1 MSNIMVISKISDDE
15 IKHYG
20 VMGMK
25 WGVRKANYKTQALSK
40 KVRAT
45 VRRFDRGKEPDTRR
59 ISRKVRSQKYRV
71 DSTIKRAERFL
82 SKNDKANAK
91 EIINR
96 YNRDPNKRAAVEDY
110 IKSMKVNSVALSELR
125 LELIDIRI

>member
-1 MSNIMVISKISDDE
+1 MIISKMSDDE

-25 WGVRKANYKTQALSK
+25 WGVRKANYKTQVLSK
-40 KVRAT
+40 KVRTT
-45 VRRFDRGKEPDTRR
+45 VRRFDRGREPDTRR